1 VIRVRLT
8 YRKLGR
14 ARFIGHLD
22 MINVFTS
29 AFRRS
34 GLPVAF
40 SRGHHPMPRFRFSP
54 GLPVGCESD
63 CEVLDVDLTRAL
75 RADGVAAALGPEL
88 PEGLSV
94 VAARAVPRNGP
105 PVEADLT
112 GMRYRIGIAG
122 IGNGD
127 GTWIDERLAAF
138 LRSTTFVIRKQTG
151 KGERVIDARPL
162 VARLARED
170 PSQIEMDL
178 RFDIAGSVKPSE
190 LIAAL
195 LGIDVAAARA
205 LPIRKTR
212 CFYRADIEQPGSPAA
227 IGEELQDGQV

>member
-1 VIRVRLT
+1 VRLT

-22 MINVFTS
+22 LINVFTS

-40 SRGHHPMPRFRFSP
+40 SKGHHPMPRFRFSP
-54 GLPVGCESD
+54 GLPVGCESE
-63 CEVLDVDLTRAL
+63 CEVLDVDLTRPL
-75 RADGVAAALGPEL
+75 LADGVAAALAPEL

-94 VAARAVPRNGP
+94 VGVRAVPRNGP

-112 GMRYRIGIAG
+112 GMRYRIGITG
-122 IGNGD
+122 IVNGSG
-127 GTWIDERLAAF
+127 GTWIEERLAAF
-138 LRSTTFVIRKQTG
+138 LRSITFLVRKQTG
-151 KGERVIDARPL
+151 KGERQIDARPL
-162 VARLARED
+162 VARLVRVD
-170 PSQIEMDL
+170 HSQIEMDL
-178 RFDIAGSVKPSE
+178 RFDIAGSVKPSD

-195 LGIDVAAARA
+195 LDIDVGAARA

-212 CFYRADIEQPGSPAA
+212 CFYRGDAEQPGSSATD
-227 IGEELQDGQV
+227 GSEVRDGQV